1 MASLLAQT
9 VKHPTAMW
17 ETWVGTQGWEDPLE
31 KEMATRSSILAWKI
45 PWTEETG
52 GLFSSW
58 GHKELDM
65 TESLTYTHDIIV
77 DSNFFSS
84 IKYILLENNSMR
96 KWKGNSSPEKGG
108 TMQKFLLKQRA
119 YLFIV

>member
-45 PWTEETG
+45 P
-52 GLFSSW
+52 
-58 GHKELDM
+58 
-65 TESLTYTHDIIV
+65 
-77 DSNFFSS
+77 
-84 IKYILLENNSMR
+84 
-96 KWKGNSSPEKGG
+96 
-108 TMQKFLLKQRA
+108 
-119 YLFIV
+119 